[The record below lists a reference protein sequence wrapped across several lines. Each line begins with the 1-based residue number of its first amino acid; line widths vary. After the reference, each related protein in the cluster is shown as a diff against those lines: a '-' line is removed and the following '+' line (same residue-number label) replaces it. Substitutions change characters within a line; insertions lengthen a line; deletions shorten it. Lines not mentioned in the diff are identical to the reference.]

1 MGKSMLASR
10 ERNSRYAKDSGQ
22 PFSNM
27 ATGDTL
33 MNHRSTQP
41 RSLAHVSTTRPG
53 PPPQRTEESSDPGL
67 QVIRLADMQRAERS
81 MILVR
86 WAAVVFAVVQ
96 VLAYRTEPY
105 PPGIEAAALGL
116 AGLLALANLVIWL
129 ASRRTS
135 DLHGARILAVAALAA
150 DILLASGFV
159 WLYAF
164 DPVSALWSI
173 LFILPLEG
181 AIRFGLGGALA
192 SWGAITILY
201 LGREIYAD
209 VAYGDPFEPES
220 VSFRMGVGLMI
231 SLVAGM
237 MARNLT
243 RQRAQVSQALTEL
256 RKTDA
261 LRSRMV
267 ATLAHD
273 VRNPLTTIRGT
284 FKTLSRH
291 TDRLDPST
299 LAELIRTADRQAERM
314 ERLAADLL
322 DLARTEQGRLELDLQ
337 DVRLAEALER
347 GLSFVEGHGRFLLE
361 GEPGLTVRADP
372 RRLEQI
378 IVNLADNALR
388 YGEAP
393 FVAAATRG
401 PDAMVDLS
409 FTDHGP
415 GVPPADRA
423 LLFEPFRTEA
433 DRGSVGL
440 GLAIVKAMA
449 EAQGGS
455 VAYEANE
462 PRGARFR
469 VLLPSAT

>member
-1 MGKSMLASR
+1 MSLR
-10 ERNSRYAKDSGQ
+10 
-22 PFSNM
+22 
-27 ATGDTL
+27 AT
-33 MNHRSTQP
+33 H
-41 RSLAHVSTTRPG
+41 
-53 PPPQRTEESSDPGL
+53 PPPQGEASTPRAASPPGRREEGSDPGY
-67 QVIRLADMQRAERS
+67 QEIRLADMRRAERS
-81 MILVR
+81 MIVVR
-86 WAAVVFAVVQ
+86 WAAVVFSVVQ
-96 VLAYRTEPY
+96 VLAYRTQPY
-105 PPGIEAAALGL
+105 PPGIEPAALAL
-116 AGLLALANLVIWL
+116 AGLLALVNLAIWL
-129 ASRRTS
+129 ASRRTA
-135 DLHGARILAVAALAA
+135 DLRGARILSVVALAS

-181 AIRFGLGGALA
+181 AIRFGLGGALV
-192 SWGAITILY
+192 SWGAVTILY

-231 SLVAGM
+231 ALVAGM

-243 RQRAQVSQALTEL
+243 RQRAQLSRALTEL

-261 LRSRMV
+261 LRARMV

-291 TDRLDPST
+291 TDRLDPTT

-322 DLARTEQGRLELDLQ
+322 DLARTEQGRLELVLE
-337 DVRLAEALER
+337 DVPLADALER
-347 GLSFVEGHGRFLLE
+347 GLSFVEGHGRFQVE
-361 GEPGLTVRADP
+361 GDTGLTVRADP

-378 IVNLADNALR
+378 IVNLADNAIR
-388 YGEAP
+388 YGEPP
-393 FVAAATRG
+393 FVAVARRG
-401 PDAMVDLS
+401 PDSMVDIS

-415 GVPPADRA
+415 GVPPEERA

-433 DRGSVGL
+433 DRGTVGL
-440 GLAIVKAMA
+440 GLAIVKALA
-449 EAQGGS
+449 EAQGGT
-455 VAYEANE
+455 VVYEANE

-469 VLLPSAT
+469 VLLPSST

>member
-1 MGKSMLASR
+1 MR
-10 ERNSRYAKDSGQ
+10 
-22 PFSNM
+22 
-27 ATGDTL
+27 
-33 MNHRSTQP
+33 
-41 RSLAHVSTTRPG
+41 
-53 PPPQRTEESSDPGL
+53 
-67 QVIRLADMQRAERS
+67 RAERS
-81 MILVR
+81 MIAVR
-86 WAAVVFAVVQ
+86 WAAAVFAVVQ

-105 PPGIEAAALGL
+105 PPGIEAMALGL
-116 AGLLALANLVIWL
+116 AGLLALANLGIWL
-129 ASRRTS
+129 WSRRVA
-135 DLHGARILAVAALAA
+135 DLRGARLLAVTALSA

-159 WLYAF
+159 WLFAF
-164 DPVSALWSI
+164 DPISALWSI

-181 AIRFGLGGALA
+181 AIRFGLVGALA
-192 SWGAITILY
+192 SWAAVTVLY

-209 VAYGDPFEPES
+209 AAYGDPFEPES

-231 SLVAGM
+231 ALVAGM

-243 RQRAQVSQALTEL
+243 RQRAQLSDALTEL

-284 FKTLSRH
+284 FMTLARH
-291 TDRLDPST
+291 TDRLDPTT

-322 DLARTEQGRLELDLQ
+322 DLARTEQGRLELHLE
-337 DVRLAEALER
+337 DVPLGEALER
-347 GLSFVEGHGRFLLE
+347 GLSFVDGDGRFRVE
-361 GEPGLTVRADP
+361 VHPGVSVRADP

-378 IVNLADNALR
+378 IVNLGANALR
-388 YGEAP
+388 YGEPP
-393 FVAAATRG
+393 FVVSAGRG
-401 PDAMVDLS
+401 PDAMVTLS
-409 FTDHGP
+409 FIDHGP
-415 GVPPADRA
+415 GIPEEDRDF
-423 LLFEPFRTEA
+423 LFEPFRTEA

-440 GLAIVKAMA
+440 GLAIVKALA

-469 VLLPSAT
+469 VLLPSG